1 MTCKLYLVPEDVIN
15 SWRSEQRE
23 KAVDRPTSTF
33 AAQIDT
39 KMDSILRKNISDYD
53 KEKLFSQELEKYRTL
68 RQQNPTPILAAATA
82 APSAGEANIS
92 LSSIPKMYQRKA
104 EGLLQYL
111 KSAADVSW
119 DERGQLK
126 IGDQIVDNS
135 HILDLIHDAVRYR
148 KQSKRPS
155 GWREL
160 SAYLGRSNVPRE
172 LVGNPAWISKDIKG
186 TESSE
191 DPVTPSSS
199 EFDSYTS
206 DGEFTDAAE
215 DPAVKKFTPK
225 QESPKPRASKLKGKQ
240 KIKKWITLEGK
251 ESN

>member
-23 KAVDRPTSTF
+23 KAVDQPTNTLV
-33 AAQIDT
+33 AQIDS
-39 KMDSILRKNISDYD
+39 KMDSILKQNMSDYD

-68 RQQNPTPILAAATA
+68 RHQNPFPTAAAAATS

-92 LSSIPKMYQRKA
+92 LSSIPRMYQRKA

-111 KSAADVSW
+111 KSTADVSW

-126 IGDQIVDNS
+126 IGGQIVDNS

-191 DPVTPSSS
+191 DPVTPSS

-225 QESPKPRASKLKGKQ
+225 QDSPKPRASKLKGKQ

-251 ESN
+251 ESI